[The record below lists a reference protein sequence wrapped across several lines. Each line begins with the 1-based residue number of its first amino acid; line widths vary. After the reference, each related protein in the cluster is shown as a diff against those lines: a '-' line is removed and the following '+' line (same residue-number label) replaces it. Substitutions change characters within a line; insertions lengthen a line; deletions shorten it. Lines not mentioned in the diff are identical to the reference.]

1 MKGRRVA
8 YFFVLFLGVF
18 LLFPFSVSATQTEEA
33 ERVWERMPDG
43 YGEIGEL
50 LPDGVREE
58 LSDELFA
65 EDAEAVG
72 KALGELLEPKNLLK
86 LVAAEL
92 SVGANE
98 ALTLLARLC
107 GLLMISAIL
116 GRLQRSLG
124 SDALAGAVRFCTTV
138 AVFSAILHLQLSH
151 LQSVQV
157 FFERLRSLM
166 GATIP
171 VMGTVWAMGGNVT
184 TATAGTGTL
193 YVFLTVCESL
203 CARTVLPIGCFCTA
217 LALCNTLAPE
227 AGMRGIASSVKKIYT
242 FTMGLMMT
250 LLLSCLGAQTTL
262 TAAADTTAAR
272 AAKLVSSNVIPIV
285 GGSVGETLR
294 TVGAGVQY
302 LKSVVG
308 IGGIVLLGVLVLPT
322 LLSLILTRLV
332 FLLGIGVADILG
344 CEDES
349 RLLSEVGNIYGC
361 MLAAVAMSAVMFIF
375 AIVIFIKTVVAVG

>member
-1 MKGRRVA
+1 MIGRRAA
-8 YFFVLFLGVF
+8 YFFCFFGIVL
-18 LLFPFSVSATQTEEA
+18 LLFSFSASAAQSEVSGSS
-33 ERVWERMPDG
+33 WERMPDG

-58 LSDELFA
+58 LSDELFS

-72 KALGELLEPKNLLK
+72 KALGELLEPNNLFR
-86 LVAAEL
+86 LVEAEL

-116 GRLQRSLG
+116 GHLQRSLG

-193 YVFLTVCESL
+193 YVFLTVCENL
-203 CARTVLPIGCFCTA
+203 CARTVLPIVCFCTA

-308 IGGIVLLGVLVLPT
+308 IGGIVLLGALVLPT
-322 LLSLILTRLV
+322 LLSLILSRLV
-332 FLLGIGVADILG
+332 FLLGVGVADILG

-361 MLAAVAMSAVMFIF
+361 MLAAVAMSTVMFVF